1 MITFCRVLFLSLNL
15 CPSLMTLPFI
25 SALIKHHSLLS
36 ASVFLLPSLGLFYL
50 PFLSVVSVISDFTF
64 HAVHL
69 ASSRSASSFLLA
81 ALLLSVCLT
90 FLFLSP
96 SLSFLSCLSVL
107 IPDSLPPPPPPQFK
121 YRGHFLPISPGARR
135 APRFAARRKVP
146 VWTAVSAVMSL

>member
-1 MITFCRVLFLSLNL
+1 MPGLVSFSQFV
-15 CPSLMTLPFI
+15 PSLMTLPFI

-36 ASVFLLPSLGLFYL
+36 ASVFLLPSPGLVYL
-50 PFLSVVSVISDFTF
+50 PFLSIVSVISDFTF
-64 HAVHL
+64 HALHH
-69 ASSRSASSFLLA
+69 ASSRSASSFLLV

-107 IPDSLPPPPPPQFK
+107 IPDSLPPPPPQFK

-146 VWTAVSAVMSL
+146 VWTAVSAVMSF